1 MVTGTR
7 RGWLERCCEVG
18 ATIFTMA
25 ASQTTTVEID
35 SELRER
41 DPQKS
46 DRELLEDLAGI
57 AVGDETLRRLQ
68 ERNADANEDE
78 VMAEAVKAVREV
90 RREMAAERRAAG

>member
-1 MVTGTR
+1 
-7 RGWLERCCEVG
+7 
-18 ATIFTMA
+18 MA

-35 SELRER
+35 SELLEQLRER

-68 ERNADANEDE
+68 ERNADADADE